1 MMDTEEG
8 RVQVDAMM
16 LTMCSKDEAGSLHC
30 FSKIIFFNT
39 FMWVIQRAVLRL
51 GWWPVFWA
59 VRAALCSV
67 FKD

>member
-1 MMDTEEG
+1 MDTEEG

-16 LTMCSKDEAGSLHC
+16 LTMCIKDEAGSLHC
-30 FSKIIFFNT
+30 FSKIIFLNT